1 MLGSIKENIS
11 YKYFFS
17 PAERED
23 NARKLADAQ
32 IGKMELEDEK
42 KAVTSE
48 YKAKID
54 GKDSE
59 IKLISRHI
67 IDGYTTKTKYA
78 LKQKN
83 YTQKVWEWVDEDTG
97 EVVKTEPL
105 SPKDMQQDIPFPTPA
120 PAPTPEPPAGSTVQP
135 SAPGLPSLEALLN
148 MDQPPLP
155 VLEAVVTPEVEDL
168 NNGSELVD
176 TSTQSA
182 RFIGLPGPRQLPQG
196 PAEAPEGP
204 GDGGEADDRNEGADF
219 DADTFVPDEPPT
231 RPVKPKKPG
240 QAAKSTRAT
249 KSTRSDRPAQPAGK
263 DPKRPRKK

>member
-1 MLGSIKENIS
+1 MVGPVKENIS

-105 SPKDMQQDIPFPTPA
+105 SPKDMQQDIPFPTST
-120 PAPTPEPPAGSTVQP
+120 PAPTPAPPKSDVTEVDAEDLHNAEPIGGDQPLLEARVLALPAGTD
-135 SAPGLPSLEALLN
+135 AGGE
-148 MDQPPLP
+148 
-155 VLEAVVTPEVEDL
+155 
-168 NNGSELVD
+168 
-176 TSTQSA
+176 
-182 RFIGLPGPRQLPQG
+182 QG
-196 PAEAPEGP
+196 TDAPEGP
-204 GDGGEADDRNEGADF
+204 GDGGETDDRNEGADF

-231 RPVKPKKPG
+231 RPVKPQKPG

-249 KSTRSDRPAQPAGK
+249 KSARTDRPAQPAGK